1 MNVPPTLAVMLIRP
15 ATEADLPGVLEI
27 HAAAV
32 ATSTAIWT
40 DVPPTLEGRADWLAA
55 HSEPGRIAIVA
66 VEGDTEEVVVG
77 YGSYGPFHAKDG
89 YRHTVENSVYVREG
103 HQGAGIGRAL
113 MEELIARAAD
123 DGHHVMVAL
132 IEASNEAS
140 VRLHRSLGF
149 DDAGVL
155 REVGTKFG
163 ELARPAVH
171 DAPPG
176 LTRARR
182 DRRGAGT
189 TTGAASEETTP
200 VVGGAVG
207 SASVEP
213 SCPVS
218 PGVSSRPSMAGSG
231 DTTST

>member
-1 MNVPPTLAVMLIRP
+1 MLIRP

-32 ATSTAIWT
+32 ATSTALWT
-40 DVPPTLEGRADWLAA
+40 DVPPTLDGRVDWLAT
-55 HSEPGRIAIVA
+55 HSEPGRLALVA
-66 VEGDTEEVVVG
+66 VDDEEAVVG

-89 YRHTVENSVYVREG
+89 YRHTVENSVYVRDG

-113 MEELIARAAD
+113 MEVLVARATE

-163 ELARPAVH
+163 RWLDLRYM
-171 DAPPG
+171 
-176 LTRARR
+176 TRLL
-182 DRRGAGT
+182 
-189 TTGAASEETTP
+189 
-200 VVGGAVG
+200 
-207 SASVEP
+207 
-213 SCPVS
+213 
-218 PGVSSRPSMAGSG
+218 
-231 DTTST
+231 